1 MHQPRGSPCR
11 GEETVVLAHHQGQ
24 AFGGGQG
31 YQLGCD
37 VEFVGERLLHEHVQ
51 TRLEPCPGER
61 CVASDRGRDQQGFW
75 SRRGEG
81 GVERTEPRRP
91 RAGQPPGEE
100 LECAGI
106 GIDITDHLDL
116 VDGGVDAP
124 GPVAAPVPQSDLHDA
139 KGSRHPEYRLARAA
153 SNDCK
158 AGDPTLALLM
168 AEPAAQTAFAD
179 EALTHL
185 DTLYRGA
192 LRLTHDPDAAQDLVQ
207 EAYLRALRY
216 QHSYQAGTNMK
227 AWLFAIMR
235 NLFWDRFKGS
245 RKDDVSLDDLGE
257 FVLYEKLRD
266 EGARPEADVLDKI
279 AASEVVAAVDKLP
292 PLHREVVLLVD
303 VEGFSYKDAAQT
315 LGVPIGTVMSRLH
328 RARQQLQ
335 KSLYDYARE
344 SGIVRPNGPSQ
355 VAQT

>member
-1 MHQPRGSPCR
+1 MVMVAEHAAEAEARNR
-11 GEETVVLAHHQGQ
+11 FAEEAI
-24 AFGGGQG
+24 G
-31 YQLGCD
+31 Y
-37 VEFVGERLLHEHVQ
+37 
-51 TRLEPCPGER
+51 
-61 CVASDRGRDQQGFW
+61 
-75 SRRGEG
+75 
-81 GVERTEPRRP
+81 
-91 RAGQPPGEE
+91 
-100 LECAGI
+100 
-106 GIDITDHLDL
+106 
-116 VDGGVDAP
+116 
-124 GPVAAPVPQSDLHDA
+124 
-139 KGSRHPEYRLARAA
+139 
-153 SNDCK
+153 
-158 AGDPTLALLM
+158 
-168 AEPAAQTAFAD
+168 
-179 EALTHL
+179 L

-192 LRLTHDPDAAQDLVQ
+192 LRLTRDPAQAEDLVQ
-207 EAYLRALRY
+207 DTYVRALRY
-216 QHSYQAGTNMK
+216 QSSYQVGTNMK

-245 RKDDVSLDDLGE
+245 RKDDVSLDDVGE

-279 AASEVVAAVDKLP
+279 AASEVVSAVDKLP

-344 SGIVRPNGPSQ
+344 SGIVRANGPTQ